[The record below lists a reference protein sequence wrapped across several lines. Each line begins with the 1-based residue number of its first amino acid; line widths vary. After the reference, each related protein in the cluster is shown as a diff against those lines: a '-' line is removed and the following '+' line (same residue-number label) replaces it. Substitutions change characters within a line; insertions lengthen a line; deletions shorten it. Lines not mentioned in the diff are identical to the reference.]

1 MRVDWQKIWLFT
13 RKYMLNKYVLI
24 CLIFAIVLTFCG
36 DQSLINRFRRERQIS
51 QLEEEIE
58 LYEKRLDDT
67 RRSIETLQSGKEEL
81 ERYARE
87 RYLMHEDGEQVYV
100 VESEN

>member
-1 MRVDWQKIWLFT
+1 
-13 RKYMLNKYVLI
+13 MLCKYVLI
-24 CLIFAIVLTFCG
+24 CLIFASVLTLCR

-51 QLEEEIE
+51 QLEEEID

>member
-1 MRVDWQKIWLFT
+1 
-13 RKYMLNKYVLI
+13 MLNKYVLI

-67 RRSIETLQSGKEEL
+67 RRSIETLQSGKDEL

>member
-1 MRVDWQKIWLFT
+1 
-13 RKYMLNKYVLI
+13 MLNKYVLI

>member
-1 MRVDWQKIWLFT
+1 
-13 RKYMLNKYVLI
+13 MLNKYVLI

-100 VESEN
+100 VEEEK